1 MNSMEKK
8 QFPWG
13 RTFLVGFGFLGISII
28 WPIFNQYIPL
38 ILQAGNPEFERQLLA
53 EGRELPKIV
62 GFGLA
67 PSLAMFIMTWDNLLN
82 MFIAPWAGS
91 VSDHTWNRLGR
102 RKMWILA
109 GAPIALLAFVFVPVA
124 QSVLAVLIFVLI
136 TNFGMALFRS
146 PTVSW
151 LGDLFDR
158 NDRSKANGVINLMGG
173 AGGLLAYFGSGMI
186 FNTLE
191 GSSPEMARIMPFVAG
206 AIVTAI
212 ALAVALIFV
221 KEPRTLPGGEDH
233 EKADVLKNVRILFS
247 NPDKSGVLVLVSILF
262 WFMAYNALETGLSS
276 FAVFSLGMRPGT
288 ASIYAGLVTIS
299 FIIFSIPAGFLGT
312 RFGRGP
318 IIRIGL
324 IGLIALLLFGFFF
337 VKGSLFFAL
346 VLIVT
351 GGFWALVNVNSLPLV
366 YDHGDERRIGAF
378 TGLYY
383 FSSQLAAV
391 LGPVLGGLL
400 VQSLGSQYR
409 WLWLFSVVFMTLAL
423 LTMLGVKHA
432 RVKSRMTMSESSGET
447 QSV

>member
-1 MNSMEKK
+1 MEKK
-8 QFPWG
+8 RFPWG
-13 RTFLVGFGFLGISII
+13 RTFLLGFGFLGISII

-38 ILQAGNPEFERQLLA
+38 FLQAGNPEFERQLLA

-67 PSLAMFIMTWDNLLN
+67 PSLAMFIMTWDNLIN
-82 MFIAPWAGS
+82 MFVAPWAGS
-91 VSDHTWNRLGR
+91 VSDRTWNKLGR
-102 RKMWILA
+102 RKIWILA
-109 GAPIALLAFVFVPVA
+109 GAPIALLAFVFIPVA
-124 QSVLAVLIFVLI
+124 QSVLAVLVFILI
-136 TNFGMALFRS
+136 TNLGMALFRS

-151 LGDLFDR
+151 LGDLFQRD
-158 NDRSKANGVINLMGG
+158 DRSKANGVINLMGG
-173 AGGLLAYFGSGMI
+173 IGGLLAYFGSGMI
-186 FNTLE
+186 FNAFE
-191 GSSPEMARIMPFVAG
+191 SSSPEMARLMPFVAG
-206 AIVTAI
+206 AIVTAV
-212 ALAVALIFV
+212 ALATALIFV
-221 KEPRTLPGGEDH
+221 KEPRTLPGGEDR
-233 EKADVLKNVRILFS
+233 EKANVLKNVRILFS
-247 NPDKSGVLVLVSILF
+247 NPDKSGVFVLVSILL
-262 WFMAYNALETGLSS
+262 WFMAFNALETGLSS

-324 IGLIALLLFGFFF
+324 VGLIALLLFGYFFIQ
-337 VKGSLFFAL
+337 GSLVFAI

-391 LGPVLGGLL
+391 LGPTLGGLL
-400 VQSLGSQYR
+400 VDALGSEYR
-409 WLWLFSVVFMTLAL
+409 WLWLFSFVFMTLAL
-423 LTMLGVKHA
+423 LSMLAVK
-432 RVKSRMTMSESSGET
+432 RGEA
-447 QSV
+447 QKAV